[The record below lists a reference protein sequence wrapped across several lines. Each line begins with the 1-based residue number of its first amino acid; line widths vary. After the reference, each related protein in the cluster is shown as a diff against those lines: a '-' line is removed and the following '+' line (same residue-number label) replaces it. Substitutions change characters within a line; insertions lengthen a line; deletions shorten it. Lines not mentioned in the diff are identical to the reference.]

1 MNLKRSWSRWRAKVR
16 TAKARAKAPKAPLRE
31 FVYLDEVSL
40 RSLLSSQLGEMTDS
54 KSEQNID
61 AFSADVGSKIAADAQ
76 IAKAELTSKFQTSNS
91 STLQTSR
98 KATVQSWFREFHALP
113 GLRLVEPRTGVTPAK
128 DVENLVGLPDPS
140 VVTPAVALERGTLVE
155 FRVELTADPVFHL
168 GTMVSEFTGMI
179 EDFPKLFQA
188 QNAAET
194 IQEIEPVNKILQR
207 LLAGLIPVRGRA
219 TDHVVVTIGNAEY
232 VVHKAAC
239 AGLGLDERPLEIV
252 GVTEHLAYWK
262 DIRRVLFSGAVFTV
276 LCRISRD
283 GLHDSWTPVKLADLF
298 QHLAPDLVNQ
308 INFAGKLPFMI
319 VPAVA
324 PVPTVERSS
333 ATRLQRALQTYA
345 ALYIEEQGG
354 GLLSERQAMGLSGAI
369 DQAAG
374 LSDTVSGQRM
384 AFQMVE
390 DALRGGADN
399 AINPARNLALRN
411 TARVSAGLSLFPSLD
426 RDEPTSQPP
435 REWVE
440 TEDVPRILDVEVVAI
455 YW

>member
-1 MNLKRSWSRWRAKVR
+1 MNLKRSWNRWRAKAR

-54 KSEQNID
+54 KSEQNVD
-61 AFSADVGSKIAADAQ
+61 AFSADIGSKIAADAQ

-113 GLRLVEPRTGVTPAK
+113 GLRLVEPRTGVLAAT
-128 DVENLVGLPDPS
+128 DVENLVSLPDTS
-140 VVTPAVALERGTLVE
+140 VVVPAVALERGSLVE
-155 FRVELTADPVFHL
+155 FRVELAADPVFHL

-194 IQEIEPVNKILQR
+194 IKEIEPVNKILQR

-219 TDHVVVTIGNAEY
+219 IDHVVVSIGNAEY
-232 VVHKAAC
+232 VVHRAAC

-262 DIRRVLFSGAVFTV
+262 DIRRVLFSGGVFTV
-276 LCRISRD
+276 LCRISKD

-298 QHLAPDLVNQ
+298 QRLAPDLVNQ

-319 VPAVA
+319 VPAAAPA
-324 PVPTVERSS
+324 PVAEQPS
-333 ATRLQRALQTYA
+333 ATRLRRALQTYA
-345 ALYIEEQGG
+345 TLCIEERGG
-354 GLLSERQAMGLSGAI
+354 GPLSEQQAMGLSGAI

-384 AFQMVE
+384 AFQLVE
-390 DALRGGADN
+390 DALWRGADD
-399 AINPARNLALRN
+399 AIDPARNLALRN

-426 RDEPTSQPP
+426 RDEPKSQPP

-440 TEDVPRILDVEVVAI
+440 PEDAPRILDVEVVAI

>member
-1 MNLKRSWSRWRAKVR
+1 MNLKRSWNRWRAKVR

-54 KSEQNID
+54 KSEQYVD

-91 STLQTSR
+91 NTLQTSR
-98 KATVQSWFREFHALP
+98 KATVQSWFRDFHALP
-113 GLRLVEPRTGVTPAK
+113 GLRLVEPRTDVRAAT
-128 DVENLVGLPDPS
+128 DVEKLKSLSDS
-140 VVTPAVALERGTLVE
+140 SVALPAIDLKRGALVE
-155 FRVELTADPVFHL
+155 FRIALTADPVFHL

-194 IQEIEPVNKILQR
+194 IKEIEPVNKILQR

-219 TDHVVVTIGNAEY
+219 IDHVVVSIEDEEY

-239 AGLGLDERPLEIV
+239 AGLGLIERPLEIV

-262 DIRRVLFSGAVFTV
+262 DIRRVLFSGAAFTV
-276 LCRISRD
+276 LCRISKD

-298 QHLAPDLVNQ
+298 QRLAPDLVNQ
-308 INFAGKLPFMI
+308 INFAGKLPFMMA
-319 VPAVA
+319 PAAA
-324 PVPTVERSS
+324 PPPATEHPS
-333 ATRLQRALQTYA
+333 ATRLRRALQTYA
-345 ALYIEEQGG
+345 SLYIKERGG
-354 GLLSERQAMGLSGAI
+354 GLISEQQAMSLSGTI
-369 DQAAG
+369 DQAAV
-374 LSDTVSGQRM
+374 LSDTASGQRI

-390 DALRGGADN
+390 DALQDGADDL
-399 AINPARNLALRN
+399 IDSARNLALRN

-426 RDEPTSQPP
+426 RDGPTSETP
-435 REWVE
+435 RKWLEVE
-440 TEDVPRILDVEVVAI
+440 DAPRILDVEVVAI